1 MLLLRQYS
9 IDLILIMPFFTYNG
23 FNTEEFESQLHLF
36 AQKLQTINTQQ
47 DVICAISESII
58 CIKENTV
65 ILQLYMRVVEEY
77 SSRAPP
83 EHLIPLV
90 YILNDF
96 AQKCKPQAHYT
107 SEALFNIFNQ
117 INLYHTEYMAK
128 ARRCYNIWKI
138 REIFD
143 SDTLRRLDCALL
155 GLTPPVPS
163 TLSRGYS
170 KEAQGFNSESN
181 RPNINNLA
189 SSFQNDQA
197 NNGTDKEA
205 KHLETQHNSHN
216 NEDLKLKNRYISLCA
231 SIDNVLKDAASIRE
245 KRKIIQNICS
255 TANKTNK
262 LSNNEKLLK
271 LIEMEWELRCNICL
285 NLQETLNLLDNLHSE
300 IIIRLSDTVTALQ
313 G

>member
-1 MLLLRQYS
+1 
-9 IDLILIMPFFTYNG
+9 MPFFTNTG

-47 DVICAISESII
+47 DVICALSESII

-96 AQKCKPQAHYT
+96 AQKCKSQAHYT

-143 SDTLRRLDCALL
+143 NDTLRKLDCALL

-163 TLSRGYS
+163 ALSCGNL
-170 KEAQGFNSESN
+170 KELQALNSEPYHRANAVNSLADSSQRN
-181 RPNINNLA
+181 QTNNDTYNEPNY
-189 SSFQNDQA
+189 
-197 NNGTDKEA
+197 
-205 KHLETQHNSHN
+205 LELQCNSHN
-216 NEDLKLKNRYISLCA
+216 EDDLKLESQYLTLCT
-231 SIDNVLKDAASIRE
+231 SVDNVLKDAASIRE

-255 TANKTNK
+255 TNRKSK
-262 LSNNEKLLK
+262 LSSNEKLLK
-271 LIEMEWELRCNICL
+271 LIEMEWDLRCNICL
-285 NLQETLNLLDNLHSE
+285 NLQETLNLLDHLHSE
-300 IIIRLSDTVTALQ
+300 VIIRLSNTVTTLQ

>member
-1 MLLLRQYS
+1 
-9 IDLILIMPFFTYNG
+9 MPFFTYNG

-47 DVICAISESII
+47 DVICALSESII

-96 AQKCKPQAHYT
+96 AQKCKSQAHYT

-143 SDTLRRLDCALL
+143 ADTLRRLDCALL

-163 TLSRGYS
+163 TLSHGYS
-170 KEAQGFNSESN
+170 KELQGFSSESN
-181 RPNINNLA
+181 NRTNINNLA
-189 SSFQNDQA
+189 ISFQTNKA
-197 NNGTDKEA
+197 NNDTEKEA
-205 KHLETQHNSHN
+205 KYLQKQYNSGN
-216 NEDLKLKNRYISLCA
+216 KEDLKLKNGYLSLCA
-231 SIDNVLKDAASIRE
+231 SVDNVLKDAASIRE
-245 KRKIIQNICS
+245 KRKIIQSICS
-255 TANKTNK
+255 TANKTSK

-285 NLQETLNLLDNLHSE
+285 NLQETLNLLDHLHSE
-300 IIIRLSDTVTALQ
+300 VIIRLSDTVEALQ

>member
-1 MLLLRQYS
+1 
-9 IDLILIMPFFTYNG
+9 MPFFNNTG

-47 DVICAISESII
+47 DVICALSESII

-65 ILQLYMRVVEEY
+65 ILQLYMRVIEEY

-96 AQKCKPQAHYT
+96 AQKCKSQAHYT

-117 INLYHTEYMAK
+117 INLYHSEYMAK
-128 ARRCYNIWKI
+128 ARRCYNIWKT

-143 SDTLRRLDCALL
+143 TDTLRRLDCALL

-163 TLSRGYS
+163 AFSHGYS
-170 KEAQGFNSESN
+170 KELAFNFEPYHRTN
-181 RPNINNLA
+181 TINNLA
-189 SSFQNDQA
+189 DSSQSNKTNNDIF
-197 NNGTDKEA
+197 NEFKNLEA
-205 KHLETQHNSHN
+205 HYNSHN
-216 NEDLKLKNRYISLCA
+216 ADDLKLENQYLTLCA
-231 SIDNVLKDAASIRE
+231 SVDNVLKGAASIRE

-255 TANKTNK
+255 ANRKSR
-262 LSNNEKLLK
+262 LSSNEKLLK

-285 NLQETLNLLDNLHSE
+285 NLQETLNLLDQLHSE
-300 IIIRLSDTVTALQ
+300 VIIRLSDAVKTLK

>member
-1 MLLLRQYS
+1 
-9 IDLILIMPFFTYNG
+9 MPFFTNTG

-47 DVICAISESII
+47 DVICALSESII

-96 AQKCKPQAHYT
+96 AQKCKSQAHYT

-143 SDTLRRLDCALL
+143 NDTLRKLDCALL

-163 TLSRGYS
+163 ALSCGNL
-170 KEAQGFNSESN
+170 KELQALNSEPYHRAN
-181 RPNINNLA
+181 AVNNLTD
-189 SSFQNDQA
+189 SSQRNQTNNDTY
-197 NNGTDKEA
+197 NEPNY
-205 KHLETQHNSHN
+205 LELQFNTHN
-216 NEDLKLKNRYISLCA
+216 EDDLKLESQYLTLCA
-231 SIDNVLKDAASIRE
+231 SVDNVLKDAASIRE

-255 TANKTNK
+255 MNRTSK
-262 LSNNEKLLK
+262 LSSNEKLLK
-271 LIEMEWELRCNICL
+271 LIEMEWDLRCNICL
-285 NLQETLNLLDNLHSE
+285 NLQETLNLLDHLHSE
-300 IIIRLSDTVTALQ
+300 VIIRLSNTVTTLQ